1 MDYYAESMLDISI
14 EIIKTDE
21 LIEIYNNKLKQTNP
35 NNPEYKKIKNKIK
48 TLKKELKLLER
59 IMDTV

>member
-14 EIIKTDE
+14 EIIKTDN

-48 TLKKELKLLER
+48 TLKKELILLER
-59 IMDTV
+59 IMNTV

>member
-48 TLKKELKLLER
+48 TLKKELTLLER
-59 IMDTV
+59 IMNTV

>member
-48 TLKKELKLLER
+48 TLKKELILLER
-59 IMDTV
+59 IMNTV

>member
-48 TLKKELKLLER
+48 TLKKELILLER
-59 IMDTV
+59 IMNTI

>member
-21 LIEIYNNKLKQTNP
+21 LIEIYNNKLKQTSP

-48 TLKKELKLLER
+48 TLKKELTLLER
-59 IMDTV
+59 IMNTV

>member
-48 TLKKELKLLER
+48 TLKKELLLLER
-59 IMDTV
+59 IIDTV

>member
-1 MDYYAESMLDISI
+1 MDYYAENILGISM
-14 EIIKTDE
+14 EIIKTHE

-48 TLKKELKLLER
+48 TLKKELLLLER